1 MTDVNFNPTH
11 KDVLDQFLLEYKEVR
26 PGKMFGYPAYYVGR
40 KLFASLY
47 AGGVCVKLPRPRIDE
62 LLTRDDFGPFEPM
75 GKKMK
80 EWIFIN
86 HQNSEDYLKDKKI
99 FLESL
104 NYVISLMSK

>member
-1 MTDVNFNPTH
+1 MTGINFNPKH
-11 KDVLDQFLLEYKEVR
+11 KEVLDQFLLKYEEVR

-47 AGGVCVKLPRPRIDE
+47 AEGVCVKLPKSRVDE
-62 LLTRDDFGPFEPM
+62 LLTRNDYCPFDPM

-86 HQNSEDYLKDKKI
+86 HQNSEDYLKDEKI

-104 NYVISLMSK
+104 RYVITLINK